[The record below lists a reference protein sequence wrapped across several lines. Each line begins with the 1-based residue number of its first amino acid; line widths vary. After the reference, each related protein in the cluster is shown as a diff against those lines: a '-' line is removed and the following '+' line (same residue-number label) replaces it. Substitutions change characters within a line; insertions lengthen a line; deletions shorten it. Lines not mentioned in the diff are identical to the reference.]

1 MKKFNGGYQII
12 DCGGLDMTDSDPQT
26 ISGLFAKAKKA
37 CEDGKPVYASNC
49 VWGVNSDAPLTP
61 LPCFLQKWSD
71 NLIVATCSV
80 KSVQI
85 TDEDVCTVV
94 DLVS

>member
-1 MKKFNGGYQII
+1 MKNFNGGYQII
-12 DCGGLDMTDSDPQT
+12 DCDGLDMTDSNAQT
-26 ISGLFAKAKKA
+26 IDGIWDKANKA
-37 CEDGKPVYASNC
+37 CEDGMFVLAANC
-49 VWGVNSDAPLTP
+49 VWGDNSDAPLTP
-61 LPCFLQKWSD
+61 LPCFLQKWNSK
-71 NLIVATCSV
+71 LIVATCSV